1 MAITAQQVKELREI
15 TGAGMMDCK
24 KALEEADADIDKAI
38 EVLREKG
45 LSKVKKKEGRI
56 AAEGLAK
63 FAIAADG
70 KSAAAVEVNSETDF
84 VAKNQEFIDFVEGL
98 AKLALDNDAADM
110 DAFKALDFGPDG
122 TVDETLTQ
130 KISKIGENMIKE
142 KKFLFGGRILS
153 NRALEYEGR
162 KVTLSNCYVVQPPE
176 DNIESI
182 FECAKKLARTYSYG
196 GGCGVDISGLSPR
209 GAKINNAARETSGAV
224 SFMMRPLSTAILL
237 EQQEGDTGSASSL
250 INFSNTM
257 LGCIGMII
265 SGFRFFGDIRTLAAI
280 LIVFTAAGVV
290 IFAVLMRSDIEI
302 KHLK

>member
-122 TVDETLTQ
+122 TVDDTLTQ
-130 KISKIGENMIKE
+130 KIS
-142 KKFLFGGRILS
+142 RS
-153 NRALEYEGR
+153 
-162 KVTLSNCYVVQPPE
+162 
-176 DNIESI
+176 
-182 FECAKKLARTYSYG
+182 ART
-196 GGCGVDISGLSPR
+196 
-209 GAKINNAARETSGAV
+209 
-224 SFMMRPLSTAILL
+224 
-237 EQQEGDTGSASSL
+237 
-250 INFSNTM
+250 
-257 LGCIGMII
+257 
-265 SGFRFFGDIRTLAAI
+265 
-280 LIVFTAAGVV
+280 
-290 IFAVLMRSDIEI
+290 
-302 KHLK
+302 